1 MALVFLGFLRRRGRV
16 NLDNRLVYLISIAA
30 VVVLLA
36 FAAWRVSQSNRAAE
50 VARTALAARRIELT
64 TQLHR
69 WEAELAVAKQRSAER
84 AITPVAEPLVTMGPP
99 APGARAASSFLEWME
114 DPKVQ
119 VLFYAS
125 ERAQLTQTYGPFFRA
140 HALSPAQIE
149 KLSDLIIRSRQQT
162 FDLSE
167 INRTKGLAFSDPA
180 MVAQRKQGE
189 EEVQAGMREVLGDS
203 GYAELKDYA
212 RALEVHTFVG
222 KISGVAATEGIPINP
237 EQADALV
244 RVLANACPMYSLG
257 GPANFNRI
265 DWKAAEAQAQGVL
278 SSEQMKLLQ
287 TDKPGIGR
295 SPRRAELDNAV
306 HRAMN
311 EMRAVPRPPGG

>member
-1 MALVFLGFLRRRGRV
+1 MKNWRFIL
-16 NLDNRLVYLISIAA
+16 IAA
-30 VVVLLA
+30 VVTIALTV
-36 FAAWRVSQSNRAAE
+36 AAWRMARTKHAGE
-50 VARTALAARRIELT
+50 VAQLALAVRRVELT
-64 TQLHR
+64 AQLHH
-69 WEAELAVAKQRSAER
+69 WETELAAAKKRSAER
-84 AITPVAEPLVTMGPP
+84 AATPDAELPPTPAVAVEPP
-99 APGARAASSFLEWME
+99 APGQRAASSFLEWME

-119 VLFYAS
+119 LLFYAS

-140 HALSPAQIE
+140 HGLSPAQIE

-167 INRTKGLAFSDPA
+167 ISRTKGVSFSDPA

-189 EEVQAGMREVLGDS
+189 AEVQAGLTEVLGES

-212 RALEVHTFVG
+212 RALDVHTFVG
-222 KISGVAATEGIPINP
+222 KVAGLAAVEGMPINR

-257 GPANFNRI
+257 GPANLSRI
-265 DWKAAEAQAQGVL
+265 DWKAAEAQAQGIL
-278 SSEQMKLLQ
+278 SPEQMKLLR
-287 TDKPGIGR
+287 TDKPGIGP
-295 SPRRAELDNAV
+295 SPRRAELGNAV

-311 EMRAVPRPPGG
+311 EMRAVARPPGG

>member
-1 MALVFLGFLRRRGRV
+1 MKNWRFILV
-16 NLDNRLVYLISIAA
+16 AA
-30 VVVLLA
+30 VVTIALTV
-36 FAAWRVSQSNRAAE
+36 AAWRTVRANHAGE
-50 VARTALAARRIELT
+50 VAQLALAARRVELT
-64 TQLHR
+64 ARLHH
-69 WEAELAVAKQRSAER
+69 WEAELAAAKLRSAER
-84 AITPVAEPLVTMGPP
+84 AVTPVAEPPP
-99 APGARAASSFLEWME
+99 AAVEPPPPGARAASSFLEWME

-119 VLFYAS
+119 LLFYAS
-125 ERAQLTQTYGPFFRA
+125 ERAQLTQTYGPFFQA
-140 HALSPAQIE
+140 HGLSSAQIE

-167 INRTKGLAFSDPA
+167 INRTKGLSLSDPA
-180 MVAQRKQGE
+180 MVAQRKEGE
-189 EEVQAGMREVLGDS
+189 AEVQAGMTEVLGEP

-222 KISGVAATEGIPINP
+222 KVAGVAAVEGMPINR

-257 GPANFNRI
+257 GPANLSRI
-265 DWKAAEAQAQGVL
+265 DWKAAEAQAQSVL
-278 SSEQMKLLQ
+278 SPEQMKLLQ

-311 EMRAVPRPPGG
+311 AMQAVPRPPGG